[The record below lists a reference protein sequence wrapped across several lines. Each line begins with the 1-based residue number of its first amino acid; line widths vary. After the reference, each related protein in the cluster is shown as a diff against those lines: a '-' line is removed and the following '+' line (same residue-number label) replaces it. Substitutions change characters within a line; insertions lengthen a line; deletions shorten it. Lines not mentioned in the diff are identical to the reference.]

1 MPELSRLKSKRN
13 ADGANATTTTVVM
26 PSRSGQIQLAL
37 ADDGR
42 IQPQPFLKWV
52 GGKTQ
57 LIKQFSR
64 FFPGKIK
71 RYYEPFIGGGAV
83 FFYLK
88 HRFPEMKASL
98 RDNNA
103 ELINTYEAV
112 RDHAEGLMKQ
122 LDRHLAV
129 YLREG
134 ESYYYTIRGQHSLPA
149 QEVVERAAR
158 MIFLNKTCFNGLWRV
173 NAKGEFNVP
182 VGSHAKPSLY
192 NRDNILATS
201 AALQGVDLAVQDFK
215 DTLVEARSGDFM
227 YIDPPY
233 VPVSA
238 TASFTGYTKEN
249 FGLADQQDLARLAT
263 EASGRGVKLML
274 SNSDTPLVRTLYA
287 AFTVH
292 TVQAR
297 RAVNS
302 DAEKRGAINEVLVM
316 NPP

>member
-1 MPELSRLKSKRN
+1 MPEPLRPKFKRN
-13 ADGANATTTTVVM
+13 ATGAN
-26 PSRSGQIQLAL
+26 G
-37 ADDGR
+37 ADTAVAGPAKSDQSHLEYSSEVR
-42 IQPQPFLKWV
+42 ARPQPFIKWV
-52 GGKTQ
+52 GGKAQ
-57 LIKQFSR
+57 LLEQMSQ
-64 FFPGKIK
+64 FFPSKIG

-88 HRFPEMKASL
+88 HRFPNMRASL

-103 ELINTYEAV
+103 ELINTYGAV
-112 RDHAEGLMKQ
+112 RDHVEDLMKR
-122 LDRHLAV
+122 LDRHLAK
-129 YLREG
+129 YLRDG
-134 ESYYYTIRGQHSLPA
+134 ESYYYSVRSQHSLPT
-149 QEVVERAAR
+149 QQIVERAAR

-192 NRDNILATS
+192 HRDNILAAS
-201 AALQGVDLAVQDFK
+201 AALQSVDLAVQDFK
-215 DTLVEARSGDFM
+215 DTMKEARRGDFM
-227 YIDPPY
+227 YVDPPY
-233 VPVSA
+233 VPLSA

-249 FGLADQQDLARLAT
+249 FGLVDQQELARLAI
-263 EASGRGVKLML
+263 EASERGVKLIL

-287 AFTVH
+287 RFSVH

-302 DAEKRGAINEVLVM
+302 DAAKRGAINEVLVV